1 MRVQEEGDKEAE
13 MSGANGEGVMEVEA
27 AAAGDRSDDN
37 VVIHLND
44 LHFTYCGPGESV
56 LHLPETRRGISR
68 SSKP

>member
-1 MRVQEEGDKEAE
+1 

-56 LHLPETRRGISR
+56 LHLPETRRGIS
-68 SSKP
+68 